1 MCVCVCIVPRGVGPR
16 LNLEPPPPRVT
27 ESTPKTS
34 ASCSPAPSP
43 LSSVEDSVRSLG
55 EPAPG
60 AGAYDAAP
68 QEASEAGEER
78 CPGSPPPLPGLASG
92 LSVQEMVALSTE
104 LDTYAITKKV
114 KEVLTD
120 NNLG

>member
-1 MCVCVCIVPRGVGPR
+1 MNLLLSRVP
-16 LNLEPPPPRVT
+16 
-27 ESTPKTS
+27 ESTPRTS
-34 ASCSPAPSP
+34 ASCSRAQSP

-55 EPAPG
+55 EPPPG
-60 AGAYDAAP
+60 VAACDGAP

-78 CPGSPPPLPGLASG
+78 CPGSPPPMPGLASG
-92 LSVQEMVALSTE
+92 LSVQEMVAMSTE